1 MHTLANLN
9 CLLTIRNT
17 LLNHQKHAVL
27 VEMACNVIIA
37 LSMNGI
43 KRIQIFLNKII
54 LFNFFKSKKQ

>member
-17 LLNHQKHAVL
+17 LLNHQKHAIL

-37 LSMNGI
+37 LSMNGRKRKKFI
-43 KRIQIFLNKII
+43 K
-54 LFNFFKSKKQ
+54 